1 MLSFYSF
8 MLQMLRIYRNESAAP
23 EPTEDRL
30 DDLKPAL
37 PDLAEARQD
46 GLHRGGGDS
55 GNIFGILS
63 AADTADAILEVMTQ
77 GGNFLADTLA
87 EHLVTNSADNVGTL
101 LTRLGA
107 GGFDGNKE
115 GFE

>member
-1 MLSFYSF
+1 
-8 MLQMLRIYRNESAAP
+8 MLRIYRNESAAP

-37 PDLAEARQD
+37 PDLAEAGQD

-77 GGNFLADTLA
+77 GGNFLANAQVDHLA
-87 EHLVTNSADNVGTL
+87 ADSTGGLSTL
-101 LTRLGA
+101 LTGLGA

>member
-1 MLSFYSF
+1 
-8 MLQMLRIYRNESAAP
+8 
-23 EPTEDRL
+23 
-30 DDLKPAL
+30 
-37 PDLAEARQD
+37 
-46 GLHRGGGDS
+46 
-55 GNIFGILS
+55 
-63 AADTADAILEVMTQ
+63 MTQ

-87 EHLVTNSADNVGTL
+87 EHLVTNNADNVGTL

>member
-1 MLSFYSF
+1 

-37 PDLAEARQD
+37 PDLAEAGQD